1 MSKKPTAG
9 AGPFFVVH
17 TSATNLGPDG
27 LKLVIGERYAADHP
41 LVKAYPGYFVAA
53 DEVGEAPSSTEL
65 DLIAG
70 RGEKPRQSQ
79 VVPLPGGS
87 FEVEALE

>member
-1 MSKKPTAG
+1 MSKPKKPRPSDNEVVCHTA
-9 AGPFFVVH
+9 AIV
-17 TSATNLGPDG
+17 DG
-27 LKLVIGERYAADHP
+27 QQITQGQRFKRSDSLPQK
-41 LVKAYPGYFVAA
+41 YPGLFVAA
-53 DEVGEAPSSTEL
+53 SEVGDNPSSTEL